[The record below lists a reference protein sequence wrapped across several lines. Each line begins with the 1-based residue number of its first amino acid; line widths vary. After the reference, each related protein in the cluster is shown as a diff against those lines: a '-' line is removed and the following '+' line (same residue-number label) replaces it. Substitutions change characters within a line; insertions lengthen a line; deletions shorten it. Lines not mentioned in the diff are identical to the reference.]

1 MLESAEEALAWALS
15 SPVPADLEA
24 ALARIEDAARRMS
37 LDADLDAEDKRVEGN
52 SRDFHQG
59 RESGL
64 RRAVADIA
72 SALSPAPVGEKE
84 DAQPYKD
91 ALHDLVMLKA
101 QQDIGCVPAPTKEQW
116 SKAWADAEEL
126 VRVEP

>member
-1 MLESAEEALAWALS
+1 MTEPTVEEIAKAREELSRAKLDSGYARCATWA
-15 SPVPADLEA
+15 VTWG
-24 ALARIEDAARRMS
+24 
-37 LDADLDAEDKRVEGN
+37 DK
-52 SRDFHQG
+52 
-59 RESGL
+59 L
-64 RRAVADIA
+64 L

-84 DAQPYKD
+84 DTQPYKD

-116 SKAWADAEEL
+116 SKAWAEAEEL